1 MPSPSDKKKKPL
13 SQKQSERASI
23 AIKMLLFIANVSVKR
38 VSCLLLLLM
47 LLWSLAEC
55 VWQIDCPLWLSEL
68 FFFFLLLRPNAGA
81 FSVPLTFA
89 WWVRTASNAQDSFEF
104 FPFRSV
110 NHHYLSEGACLP
122 PTPPPRRKPESWFF
136 FLLSRLFF
144 SFRSLCHCCVRTRG
158 WRARRRPTRVCA
170 RPPVYT
176 HLRKGE
182 REQRKKTFGKL
193 IAGKKEM
200 ISRKK
205 KSIQPPRWRG
215 REKKNCSP
223 SSGRREK
230 IHRTVLLP
238 VYERWIHK
246 HF

>member
-1 MPSPSDKKKKPL
+1 
-13 SQKQSERASI
+13 
-23 AIKMLLFIANVSVKR
+23 MLLFIANVSVKR

-136 FLLSRLFF
+136 FSSHDCFF

-205 KSIQPPRWRG
+205 RVYNHHDGEEGRKRTARPRVEDGKKSIALCSCPYTND
-215 REKKNCSP
+215 EYTNIFKKRNM
-223 SSGRREK
+223 
-230 IHRTVLLP
+230 
-238 VYERWIHK
+238 
-246 HF
+246 